1 MKKILSRIN
10 CPYTIVWM
18 TILLTGLLLLVRG
31 MAAVL
36 GWLID
41 L

>member
-10 CPYTIVWM
+10 WPYTIVWM

-31 MAAVL
+31 MTAVL

>member
-1 MKKILSRIN
+1 MKKICSRIN
-10 CPYTIVWM
+10 WPYAIVWM
-18 TILLTGLLLLVRG
+18 TILLTGLMLLVRG